1 MSKFDMRQE
10 CRTNIV
16 KHAPFRFS
24 ELYC

>member
-10 CRTNIV
+10 CRTNIL
-16 KHAPFRFS
+16 KHAHFRFS